1 MWHLCNRMDEEES
14 EDGKIISLKEIHVP
28 KQLLVL
34 ERVMLMYLWTS
45 LQTGSCCSNPN
56 ANNSTV
62 SRHL

>member
-1 MWHLCNRMDEEES
+1 MWHLRNRMDEKDS
-14 EDGKIISLKEIHVP
+14 EDGKSISLKEIHVP

-45 LQTGSCCSNPN
+45 LQTGSCCTNPI
-56 ANNSTV
+56 ANNRAV